1 MTTEQASIY
10 HKRRHAASTTDEYLF
25 HQLVPYLGNKRRL
38 LHLILDALAHTGTLN
53 FGQELK
59 KKNKKPAPIF
69 VDLFAGS
76 GVVSRLAR
84 QHGYRVIAND
94 WEPYSYALNH
104 AILSCIEEPEFRH
117 LGGYQSAID
126 MLNHLPEV
134 KGWVTH
140 NLCPRDDDVYDPQ
153 RDRLFF
159 KRRNGMRLDAMRQQ
173 IATWQAQGVINPV
186 EMSALLAPLLYSA
199 SFVSNTS
206 GVFKSFHHGWGGKT
220 KTALERIDSLLW
232 LSPSKFCNVGNHQQS
247 AAEMWCVDAQHLV
260 NQMTNFEVDIAYL
273 DPPYNQHAYSS
284 NYHVLNA
291 LTLWDQVDLPP
302 PDTKGF
308 KSGIDRA
315 WRKQRPS
322 PYNSAKHA
330 TEAYQKLLSTI
341 NARYILTSYSTD
353 GNISPKDLL
362 EANLE
367 RGRVTLIS
375 QDVPRYRV
383 SKQRQ
388 SDRARVLEFIVITD
402 THAKSAP
409 PIRQLLG
416 QLYHDAELGGVDTT
430 GPSTQLDLW

>member
-1 MTTEQASIY
+1 MTAEVSVY
-10 HKRRHAASTTDEYLF
+10 HKRRHAARTTDEYLF

-38 LHLILDALAHTGTLN
+38 LHLILEALEQTGTL
-53 FGQELK
+53 ERK
-59 KKNKKPAPIF
+59 KGKAAPIF
-69 VDLFAGS
+69 VDFFAGS

-84 QHGYRVIAND
+84 QNGYRVIAND
-94 WEPYSYALNH
+94 WEPYSHALNH
-104 AILSCIEEPEFRH
+104 ALLACVEAPEFKQ
-117 LGGYQSAID
+117 LGGYQAAID
-126 MLNHLPEV
+126 YLNRLPEV

-140 NLCPRDDDVYDPQ
+140 NLCPRNDDIYDPS

-159 KRRNGMRLDAMRQQ
+159 KRRNGMRIDAIRQQ
-173 IATWQAQGVINPV
+173 IATWQTQGAIDSV

-206 GVFKSFHHGWGGKT
+206 GVFKSFHQGWGGKT

-232 LSPSKFCNVGNHQQS
+232 LTPSKFCEIGDPARLQ
-247 AAEMWCVDAQHLV
+247 AEMWCVDAQHLA
-260 NQMTNFEVDIAYL
+260 NQMTDFEVDVAYL

-284 NYHVLNA
+284 NYHVLNS
-291 LTLWDQVDLPP
+291 LTLWDQVDLPS

-322 PYNSAKHA
+322 AYNSSKHA
-330 TEAYQKLLSTI
+330 KEAYQKLLATI

-353 GNISPKDLL
+353 GNIAPTDLL
-362 EANLE
+362 EANLA
-367 RGRVTLIS
+367 RGKVMLLT

-388 SDRARVLEFIVITD
+388 SERARVLEFIVITD
-402 THAKSAP
+402 THAKSGP
-409 PIRQLLG
+409 PLRQLLG
-416 QLYHDAELGGVDTT
+416 QLYHFAELGGVDTS
-430 GPSTQLDLW
+430 GPNTQLALW